1 MPSFIEVVMFAPNIP
16 TLVMMTRRRQP
27 CRHLCVFSIKTTN
40 FHANKTPPPSPL
52 SAVREPTARYHHPCP
67 DGNPPSDEETKSTA
81 GDKHETGR
89 AMMQLEQEKLSVQM
103 AEVQQL
109 QQVLDRIQLE
119 DLPPGIGEGNV
130 VLTSQG
136 NYFLAISAGKVE
148 LEGKLF
154 YLISLASPIGVALM
168 GKKAWEVVS
177 FRGQEFRI
185 LEVQ

>member
-1 MPSFIEVVMFAPNIP
+1 MQIKHRLLAHCQQYVNQRLDTV
-16 TLVMMTRRRQP
+16 TRAMEEIRQA
-27 CRHLCVFSIKTTN
+27 L
-40 FHANKTPPPSPL
+40 
-52 SAVREPTARYHHPCP
+52 
-67 DGNPPSDEETKSTA
+67 DEETKSTA

-119 DLPPGIGEGNV
+119 NLPSGIGEGNV

-136 NYFLAISAGKVE
+136 NYFLAISGGKMELAGK
-148 LEGKLF
+148 LY
-154 YLISLASPIGVALM
+154 YLISLASPIGVALA
-168 GKKAWEVVS
+168 GRKAGEVVS
-177 FRGQEFRI
+177 FRGKGIVI

>member
-1 MPSFIEVVMFAPNIP
+1 MQIKHRLLAHCQQYVNQRLDTITHAQTEI
-16 TLVMMTRRRQP
+16 RQA
-27 CRHLCVFSIKTTN
+27 L
-40 FHANKTPPPSPL
+40 
-52 SAVREPTARYHHPCP
+52 
-67 DGNPPSDEETKSTA
+67 DEETKSTA

-168 GKKAWEVVS
+168 GKKAGEVVS